1 MGIIFSRTKTT
12 KNRKLLR
19 QNMPL
24 AERLLWAKLKNKQI
38 KNYKFRRQ
46 HSIRK
51 FIVDFYCPQTK
62 LAIELDGDSH
72 FVSAVAK
79 VLDSRRQASLESLGI
94 RVIRFTNREVYE
106 NMAGILENLEALLP

>member
-1 MGIIFSRTKTT
+1 
-12 KNRKLLR
+12 
-19 QNMPL
+19 MPL